1 MVYISCMEIQD
12 ARKLNKVAL
21 EERRKQ
27 AVRLYQSGKCKNFT
41 EIGEIVGAH
50 RNTVGEWINSWKRSG
65 LRALKVKKSG
75 RPIGFGRRLLPH
87 EEAKIQKDLIDHC
100 PDQLKLPFALWTRQ
114 AVRAHIK
121 ASLGIE
127 IPIRTMGEYL
137 KRWNFTPQK
146 PVRRAYRRN
155 EAHVQKWLHEEYPQ
169 IKKLAKSE
177 DADIFWCDETGIC
190 NDDANGRS
198 YAPKGKTPVQN
209 VNPVYEKVNMIS
221 AITNQGKAHFM
232 FYKETMTA
240 QLLIQFM
247 ERLIRQN
254 ERKVFLILDNLRVH
268 HSKVLDGFLHEN
280 AAFLKVF
287 FLPSYSPDLN
297 PDEYLNRDLKSNLSN
312 KPLGRAK
319 GKVEEHAKLHMETIA
334 EQPER
339 IKKLFQAANTKY
351 AS

>member
-1 MVYISCMEIQD
+1 MKIQD

-27 AVRLYQSGKCKNFT
+27 AVRLYQSGKCKSHT

-50 RNTVGEWINSWKRSG
+50 RNTVGEWIKSWKERG

-87 EEAKIQKDLIDHC
+87 EEAEIQKDLIDHC

-114 AVRAHIK
+114 AVRLHIK
-121 ASLGIE
+121 VSLEIE
-127 IPIRTMGEYL
+127 IPVRTMGEYL

-146 PVRRAYRRN
+146 PLKKAYQRN
-155 EAHVQKWLHEEYPQ
+155 EEHVQKWLHKAYPTIRKQ
-169 IKKLAKSE
+169 AKSE
-177 DADIFWCDETGIC
+177 DADIFWGDETGIC
-190 NDDANGRS
+190 NDETKGRS

-209 VNPVYEKVNMIS
+209 LNPVHEKVNMIS
-221 AITNQGKAHFM
+221 AITNQRKAHFM
-232 FYKETMTA
+232 FYRETMTA

-254 ERKVFLILDNLRVH
+254 DRKVFLILDNLRVH
-268 HSKVLDGFLHEN
+268 HSKMLDGFLQN
-280 AAFLKVF
+280 AAFIRVF

-297 PDEYLNRDLKSNLSN
+297 PDEYLNRDLKSNLNN

-319 GKVEEHAKLHMETIA
+319 GKIEENAKLHMDKIA
-334 EQPER
+334 EQPECIR
-339 IKKLFQAANTKY
+339 KLFHAETVKY